1 MGVSLLALIDGRM
14 PVFAF
19 DAFLKLFFL
28 SNVMVLHKL
37 PIEEVGVR
45 IVLFLDFPII
55 KVSGVRWFLQFE
67 ISLVHPRIARFK
79 IKQNLDGDVKLG
91 FCKSSCTQVDTL
103 RRVVKYFNEPIQS
116 QLMLTY
122 FMWAG
127 SLSTLALNTMYGKI
141 LRMSSV
147 QAGFIPSSVE
157 KYENVLSKSLRQ
169 LDMQAYLEEGV
180 KHLSIPWS
188 SLIATSHNCLL
199 KVSS

>member
-1 MGVSLLALIDGRM
+1 MGVSLLAIIDGRM

-19 DAFLKLFFL
+19 DAFFKLFFL
-28 SNVMVLHKL
+28 PNVMVLHKL
-37 PIEEVGVR
+37 AIEEVGVW

-55 KVSGVRWFLQFE
+55 KVSRVRWCLQFE
-67 ISLVHPRIARFK
+67 ISLIHPRIARLK

-91 FCKSSCTQVDTL
+91 FCKSCCTQVDSL
-103 RRVVKYFNEPIQS
+103 RRVVKYFNEPMQS
-116 QLMLTY
+116 QLMFTY

-141 LRMSSV
+141 LSMSSV

-169 LDMQAYLEEGV
+169 LDMQACLEEGV
-180 KHLSIPWS
+180 KHLSIP
-188 SLIATSHNCLL
+188 
-199 KVSS
+199 